1 MLALGLSK
9 PWPKALKVL
18 TGTEEMRVEPL
29 LNYFRP
35 LIKHL
40 EKELEKREVKPG
52 FEDEHQV

>member
-9 PWPKALKVL
+9 AWPKALKVL
-18 TGTEEMRVEPL
+18 IGSEEMRMEPL

-40 EKELEKREVKPG
+40 EKELEKRGVKPG
-52 FEDEHQV
+52 FDN